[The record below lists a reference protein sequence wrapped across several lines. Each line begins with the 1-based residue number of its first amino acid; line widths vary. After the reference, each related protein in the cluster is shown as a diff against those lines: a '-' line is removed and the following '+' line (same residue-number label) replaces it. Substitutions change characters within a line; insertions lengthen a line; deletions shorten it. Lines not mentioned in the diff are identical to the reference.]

1 MWIEIVRIDWSKVIS
16 NNTMGIFI
24 YLLRR
29 KYSIYFSFIFHSFF
43 KSTNNYLRVALST
56 FSLSVKLY
64 KIRIKILDEYP
75 FLKMVDEQL
84 LIASILIWIL

>member
-1 MWIEIVRIDWSKVIS
+1 MWIEIVRIDWSKAIS

-29 KYSIYFSFIFHSFF
+29 KYSIYFSSFF

-56 FSLSVKLY
+56 FSLSIKLY
-64 KIRIKILDEYP
+64 KIRIKILNEYP
-75 FLKMVDEQL
+75 F
-84 LIASILIWIL
+84 